1 MVECSFTSQV
11 VLGSSPVAVTLK
23 GYKDFFAKVGW
34 GGVGWGGVGWGGVGW
49 GGGGGIGGSPYEGV
63 RFAFH

>member
-34 GGVGWGGVGWGGVGW
+34 GGVGWGG
-49 GGGGGIGGSPYEGV
+49 GGGIGGSPYEGV

>member
-34 GGVGWGGVGWGGVGW
+34 GGVGVEALGGVHMKG
-49 GGGGGIGGSPYEGV
+49 
-63 RFAFH
+63 